1 MRGPKLSLKQEQE
14 RTVLRGSLRQLLGER
29 ALEDFD
35 DERFVGTHE
44 KVDGTQWHVALD
56 RAYLTRAFAV
66 NLEGLWT
73 SWWNA

>member
-14 RTVLRGSLRQLLGER
+14 RTVLRESLRQLLGER

-44 KVDGTQWHVALD
+44 MVVGTQWHVALD
-56 RAYLTRAFAV
+56 RAYLTCAFAV